1 MKRKLPIL
9 ALLWVI
15 AGPMTPIAWPQTPN
29 LPGGRPDRGQ
39 ILLRQAI
46 FALES
51 RHSISAEIGLQI
63 DLFDKHL
70 LGRGVYREDRSGLHP
85 LVRLELKMPLGDA
98 MGTLVQVCDGEYLWT
113 YRQLHDDG
121 KLTRVNLA
129 RVAKALEQEGE
140 TGELD
145 SMGQIAALG
154 GLPRMLRGLESAF
167 HFDASHSDAFHE
179 DSVQETVLHGVP
191 VWRLC
196 GRWKPDRLAKILP
209 NKKDATRLDKLPPHL
224 PDRVVLMLG
233 KQDLFPY
240 RIEYRRGG
248 GRDGRPESP
257 PGRTIVAVQL
267 LNVSLNVPIDPA
279 MFVYRPGA
287 VTISDRTESFIKRL
301 TSSRRPPGKAG
312 G

>member
-29 LPGGRPDRGQ
+29 VPGGRPDRGQ

-51 RHSISAEIGLQI
+51 RHSISAEIGLQV

-70 LGRGVYREDRSGLHP
+70 LGRGVYREDRSGPHP

-140 TGELD
+140 TGEPD

-154 GLPRMLRGLESAF
+154 GLPRMLRGLENAF

-209 NKKDATRLDKLPPHL
+209 GKKDATRLDTLPPHL

-257 PGRTIVAVQL
+257 PGRTLVAVQL

-287 VTISDRTESFIKRL
+287 VTVSDRTESFIKRL
-301 TSSRRPPGKAG
+301 TSTRRP
-312 G
+312 